1 MCGIIGYTGA
11 RICKPF
17 LIGGLERME
26 YRGYDSAGISL
37 IEGDEVEVV
46 RAVGN
51 LSVLKQVAGLNGS
64 PATTGIGHTRWATH
78 GRPSEANAHPLRGCD
93 DRFSVAL
100 NGIVENY
107 VVLKQRLLADGHT
120 FSSETDAEVVAHLL
134 ETHYDGDLVEAVR
147 LTFLDLRRAL
157 RVLRRLAAAPADDRG
172 RAPPVPDGRSAWAR
186 ARRSS
191 PPTSS
196 RSSSTRARPS
206 SSATASSS

>member
-17 LIGGLERME
+17 LIGGLERLE

-37 IEGDEVEVV
+37 IDGDELEIV

-51 LSVLKQVAGLNGS
+51 LSVLKQVAGTNGS

-78 GRPSEANAHPLRGCD
+78 GRPSEANAHPLAGCD
-93 DRFSVAL
+93 DRFSVVL

-107 VVLKQRLLADGHT
+107 VELKQRLIADGHV

-134 ETHYDGDLVEAVR
+134 ETHYEGDLVEAVR
-147 LTFLDLRRAL
+147 AHLPRSRTATS
-157 RVLRRLAAAPADDRG
+157 
-172 RAPPVPDGRSAWAR
+172 RSA
-186 ARRSS
+186 
-191 PPTSS
+191 SS
-196 RSSSTRARPS
+196 RRCTRR
-206 SSATASSS
+206 